1 MKVAMVMPY
10 LPPKIGGR
18 ELWIK
23 WMTPELL
30 KRGIDVVIF
39 AANVQDYHKYRRKF
53 EAREW
58 KYKGIKKTAKV
69 YLANT
74 LYNNDKYSTPL
85 IIPPFL
91 KLIKENPDIVHLHEP
106 NVFVTTM
113 LGGFAKIFMRKK
125 VLLHCH
131 SDAFKWKGLPW
142 YFVPVIRVYG
152 WIYWLKLK
160 FSDLVLGVSRE
171 YMDNSH
177 YLKRFKGKS
186 KVFPMSLAP
195 TFRPLEEKRRKSFK
209 NKLGIPE
216 NSKVVLYVGRIDPR
230 KGINYLIDAVS
241 LIPEAFL
248 LIVGSGDE
256 NSRKDLV
263 AQVKRLKM
271 EKRVKFIP
279 TVMQE
284 GLNDYYNAGDV
295 LALPTNDLTETF
307 GVVLLEAWAVK
318 LPVVVTDIPA
328 PKKMTE
334 SCKGGL
340 VARRMDAKDIAE
352 KLKQILNN
360 PEMAAKMGQNG
371 HNFVKEL
378 SFPSMAGKLVKIY
391 QEMLKK

>member
-30 KRGIDVVIF
+30 RRGIDIVIF
-39 AANVQDYHKYRRKF
+39 AANVQDYHKYKRRF
-53 EAREW
+53 EVREW

-85 IIPPFL
+85 VIPPFL
-91 KLIKENPDIVHLHEP
+91 KLMREKPDIVHLHEP

-125 VLLHCH
+125 ILLHCH

-142 YFVPVIRVYG
+142 YFVPVMTVYG
-152 WIYWLKLK
+152 WMYWIKLK
-160 FSDLVLGVSRE
+160 MSDLILGVSRE
-171 YMDNSH
+171 YMENSY
-177 YLKRFKGKS
+177 YLKRFMYKA

-195 TFRPLEEKRRKSFK
+195 TFRPLGKEQIDKFK
-209 NKLGIPE
+209 KKENIPAGK
-216 NSKVVLYVGRIDPR
+216 KVVLYVGRIDPR
-230 KGINYLIDAVS
+230 KGINYLIDAVNMM
-241 LIPEAFL
+241 PDVFL
-248 LIVGSGDE
+248 MIVGSGDGK
-256 NSRKDLV
+256 STKDLV
-263 AQVKRLKM
+263 EQVKRLKM
-271 EKRVKFIP
+271 QGRVKFVP

-307 GVVLLEAWAVK
+307 GVVLLEAWSVK
-318 LPVVVTDIPA
+318 KPVVVTDIPA
-328 PKKMTE
+328 PKKMVE
-334 SCKGGL
+334 RSGSGL
-340 VARRMDAKDIAE
+340 VAKRMDAKDIAE
-352 KLKQILNN
+352 KLRKVLEN
-360 PEMAAKMGQNG
+360 PEKARQMGENG
-371 HNFVKEL
+371 YKFVQQF
-378 SFPSMAGKLVKIY
+378 SFPAMAEKIVDIY
-391 QEMLKK
+391 KTMLKK